1 MYPNIFHFNN
11 TTILFWYLIPV
22 VPPFKIQLHTG
33 AEMTEVLKNVEEVID
48 GFSTKLKVEY
58 DDQDLKGLMDTAQRE
73 KLSSSQVP
81 EIVVEQ
87 TRKDDKGNE
96 EKEQVFSKFI
106 FSDLYYYLFCKDWRD
121 VVRNWII

>member
-1 MYPNIFHFNN
+1 MLLFKNFKN
-11 TTILFWYLIPV
+11 TTILLLYLITV

-33 AEMTEVLKNVEEVID
+33 AEMTEVLKNAEEVIE

-58 DDQDLKGLMDTAQRE
+58 DDEDLKGLMETAERE
-73 KLSSSQVP
+73 KFSSSQVP

-87 TRKDDKGNE
+87 TRKDDEGNI

-106 FSDLYYYLFCKDWRD
+106 FSHLYIFLFCRE
-121 VVRNWII
+121 

>member
-1 MYPNIFHFNN
+1 M
-11 TTILFWYLIPV
+11 
-22 VPPFKIQLHTG
+22 
-33 AEMTEVLKNVEEVID
+33 LKNAEEVID
-48 GFSTKLKVEY
+48 GFSMKLKVEY
-58 DDQDLKGLMDTAQRE
+58 DDQDLKGLMDTAQCE

-106 FSDLYYYLFCKDWRD
+106 FL
-121 VVRNWII
+121 

>member
-1 MYPNIFHFNN
+1 M
-11 TTILFWYLIPV
+11 
-22 VPPFKIQLHTG
+22 
-33 AEMTEVLKNVEEVID
+33 LKNAEEVID

-87 TRKDDKGNE
+87 MRKDDKGNE
-96 EKEQVFSKFI
+96 EKEQVFSKLIFI
-106 FSDLYYYLFCKDWRD
+106 DLYYYLFCND
-121 VVRNWII
+121 

>member
-1 MYPNIFHFNN
+1 M
-11 TTILFWYLIPV
+11 
-22 VPPFKIQLHTG
+22 HTG
-33 AEMTEVLKNVEEVID
+33 AEMTEVLKNAKGVIE

-58 DDQDLKGLMDTAQRE
+58 DDEDLKGLMETAHCE

-87 TRKDDKGNE
+87 TRKDDEGNE

-106 FSDLYYYLFCKDWRD
+106 FSDLYYYLFCRE
-121 VVRNWII
+121 

>member
-1 MYPNIFHFNN
+1 
-11 TTILFWYLIPV
+11 
-22 VPPFKIQLHTG
+22 
-33 AEMTEVLKNVEEVID
+33 MTEVLKNMEEVID

-58 DDQDLKGLMDTAQRE
+58 DDQDLKGLMDTVQHE

-106 FSDLYYYLFCKDWRD
+106 FSDLYYYLFCKD
-121 VVRNWII
+121 

>member
-1 MYPNIFHFNN
+1 M
-11 TTILFWYLIPV
+11 
-22 VPPFKIQLHTG
+22 
-33 AEMTEVLKNVEEVID
+33 LKNAEEVID
-48 GFSTKLKVEY
+48 SFSTKLKVEY
-58 DDQDLKGLMDTAQRE
+58 DDQDLKGLMDTVQHK

-106 FSDLYYYLFCKDWRD
+106 FSDLYYYLFFKD
-121 VVRNWII
+121 